1 MATRAKEE
9 IRAVLEGWP
18 DIFEREFG
26 NPLDKEKMKVI
37 LNKMIEEKE
46 NEIIRRKFFEYNAI
60 ELRSVIEELEPK
72 GLPMPVKTGKS
83 LKTAQS
89 KIK

>member
-37 LNKMIEEKE
+37 LNKMVEEKE
-46 NEIIRRKFFEYNAI
+46 NDIIRRKFFEYNAI

-72 GLPMPVKTGKS
+72 PVKGK
-83 LKTAQS
+83 KKNGAG
-89 KIK
+89 I